1 MLHPVAGLRPTR
13 RLKRPVHP
21 DGHRYGVP
29 QFAGVLS
36 VQGPD
41 ALHNGGQIGAAP
53 HVLVDEKAGEDVGQ
67 APWMWRCR
75 PWSTGVALDRPS
87 SPPRERHA
95 NAPLRDCHISD
106 TFTLRQ
112 PITYR
117 YSPGMTTYGYI
128 RTSRQRIQGT
138 AGSDP
143 EAQAHQLRQEG
154 VPEANIF
161 RDVGVSGG
169 TGTNSRAGWR
179 ALDAQLVSGDILVVV
194 AIDRIGRRWMD
205 TVNAVRDL
213 RTREV
218 RIRSLAQSEATW
230 VTYLAAEPDTAEAV
244 IGDILTTFMAWAA
257 EQELQA
263 VSRRTRAG
271 LERARAE
278 GKTLGPPSRV
288 DDGQVE
294 AMARLRR
301 EGQSFRSIGRVFG
314 VSRTTVQRRLQEQ
327 EAGNLEDSRTA

>member
-1 MLHPVAGLRPTR
+1 
-13 RLKRPVHP
+13 
-21 DGHRYGVP
+21 
-29 QFAGVLS
+29 
-36 VQGPD
+36 
-41 ALHNGGQIGAAP
+41 
-53 HVLVDEKAGEDVGQ
+53 
-67 APWMWRCR
+67 
-75 PWSTGVALDRPS
+75 
-87 SPPRERHA
+87 
-95 NAPLRDCHISD
+95 
-106 TFTLRQ
+106 
-112 PITYR
+112 
-117 YSPGMTTYGYI
+117 MTTYGYI

-154 VPEANIF
+154 VPEANIY

-179 ALDAQLVSGDILVVV
+179 ALNARLVSGDILVVV

-213 RTREV
+213 RAREV

-230 VTYLAAEPDTAEAV
+230 VTYLASEPDTAEAV

-288 DDGQVE
+288 DDDQVE
-294 AMARLRR
+294 AMARLRG
-301 EGQSFRSIGRVFG
+301 EGQSFRSIGRIFG
-314 VSRTTVQRRLQEQ
+314 VSRTTVQRRLQE
-327 EAGNLEDSRTA
+327 AVNLEDSQTA

>member
-1 MLHPVAGLRPTR
+1 
-13 RLKRPVHP
+13 
-21 DGHRYGVP
+21 
-29 QFAGVLS
+29 
-36 VQGPD
+36 
-41 ALHNGGQIGAAP
+41 
-53 HVLVDEKAGEDVGQ
+53 
-67 APWMWRCR
+67 
-75 PWSTGVALDRPS
+75 
-87 SPPRERHA
+87 
-95 NAPLRDCHISD
+95 
-106 TFTLRQ
+106 
-112 PITYR
+112 
-117 YSPGMTTYGYI
+117 MTVYGYI

-138 AGSDP
+138 SGSDP
-143 EAQAHQLRQEG
+143 ASQALQLHQDG

-179 ALDAQLVSGDILVVV
+179 ALDAKLASGDTLVVV

-205 TVNAVRDL
+205 TVSAVRDL

-218 RIRSLAQSEATW
+218 KIRSLAQSEATW

-271 LERARAE
+271 LEKARAE

-288 DDGQVE
+288 GDDQVE
-294 AMARLRR
+294 AMSRLRR
-301 EGQSFRSIGRVFG
+301 EGQSLRSIGRLFG
-314 VSRTTVQRRLQEQ
+314 VSRTTVQRRLR
-327 EAGNLEDSRTA
+327 EAVNLEDAQTS

>member
-1 MLHPVAGLRPTR
+1 
-13 RLKRPVHP
+13 
-21 DGHRYGVP
+21 
-29 QFAGVLS
+29 
-36 VQGPD
+36 
-41 ALHNGGQIGAAP
+41 
-53 HVLVDEKAGEDVGQ
+53 
-67 APWMWRCR
+67 
-75 PWSTGVALDRPS
+75 
-87 SPPRERHA
+87 
-95 NAPLRDCHISD
+95 
-106 TFTLRQ
+106 
-112 PITYR
+112 
-117 YSPGMTTYGYI
+117 MTTYGYI

-154 VPEANIF
+154 VPEANIY

-169 TGTNSRAGWR
+169 TGTNSRADWR
-179 ALDAQLVSGDILVVV
+179 ALNARLISGDILVVV

-271 LERARAE
+271 LELARAE

-327 EAGNLEDSRTA
+327 EAVNLEDSQTA

>member
-1 MLHPVAGLRPTR
+1 
-13 RLKRPVHP
+13 
-21 DGHRYGVP
+21 
-29 QFAGVLS
+29 
-36 VQGPD
+36 
-41 ALHNGGQIGAAP
+41 
-53 HVLVDEKAGEDVGQ
+53 
-67 APWMWRCR
+67 
-75 PWSTGVALDRPS
+75 
-87 SPPRERHA
+87 
-95 NAPLRDCHISD
+95 
-106 TFTLRQ
+106 
-112 PITYR
+112 
-117 YSPGMTTYGYI
+117 MTTYGYI

-138 AGSDP
+138 AGSAP

-154 VPEANIF
+154 VPEANIY

-179 ALDAQLVSGDILVVV
+179 ALNAKLVSGDTLVV

-205 TVNAVRDL
+205 TVNAVRGL

-230 VTYLAAEPDTAEAV
+230 ITYLAAEPDTAEAV

-278 GKTLGPPSRV
+278 GKTLGPPPRV
-288 DDGQVE
+288 DDDQVE

-301 EGQSFRSIGRVFG
+301 EGQSFRSIGRIFG

-327 EAGNLEDSRTA
+327 EAVSLEDSQTS

>member
-1 MLHPVAGLRPTR
+1 MT
-13 RLKRPVHP
+13 
-21 DGHRYGVP
+21 
-29 QFAGVLS
+29 
-36 VQGPD
+36 
-41 ALHNGGQIGAAP
+41 
-53 HVLVDEKAGEDVGQ
+53 
-67 APWMWRCR
+67 
-75 PWSTGVALDRPS
+75 
-87 SPPRERHA
+87 
-95 NAPLRDCHISD
+95 
-106 TFTLRQ
+106 
-112 PITYR
+112 
-117 YSPGMTTYGYI
+117 TTYGYI

-154 VPEANIF
+154 VPEANIH

-179 ALDAQLVSGDILVVV
+179 ALNARLVSGDILVVV

-230 VTYLAAEPDTAEAV
+230 VTYLASEPDTAEAV

-263 VSRRTRAG
+263 VSRRTKAG

-278 GKTLGPPSRV
+278 GKTLGPPPRV
-288 DDGQVE
+288 DEDQVE
-294 AMARLRR
+294 DMSRLRR
-301 EGQSFRSIGRVFG
+301 EGQSFRSIGRIFG

-327 EAGNLEDSRTA
+327 EAVNLEDSQTS

>member
-1 MLHPVAGLRPTR
+1 MPARYIKEQQAGCGAVAKYHRKRGAGMPPGDDAVPEDEATPGAQDPKTTPACPKALNRLLGQGISRNCPV
-13 RLKRPVHP
+13 
-21 DGHRYGVP
+21 
-29 QFAGVLS
+29 
-36 VQGPD
+36 
-41 ALHNGGQIGAAP
+41 
-53 HVLVDEKAGEDVGQ
+53 
-67 APWMWRCR
+67 
-75 PWSTGVALDRPS
+75 
-87 SPPRERHA
+87 
-95 NAPLRDCHISD
+95 NARLRDCHITD
-106 TFTLRQ
+106 IPPLREAV
-112 PITYR
+112 TYR

-138 AGSDP
+138 SGSDP
-143 EAQAHQLRQEG
+143 ASQAHQLHQDG

-179 ALDAQLVSGDILVVV
+179 ALNTRLAAADTLVVV

-205 TVNAVRDL
+205 TVNTVRDL
-213 RTREV
+213 RARQV
-218 RIRSLAQSEATW
+218 KIRSLAQSEATW
-230 VTYLAAEPDTAEAV
+230 VTYLDADPDTAEAV

-271 LERARAE
+271 LEKARAE
-278 GKTLGPPSRV
+278 GKTLGPPRIV

-301 EGQSFRSIGRVFG
+301 EGQSLRSIGRLFG
-314 VSRTTVQRRLQEQ
+314 VSRTTVQRRLQE
-327 EAGNLEDSRTA
+327 AMNLEEDTNDR

>member
-1 MLHPVAGLRPTR
+1 
-13 RLKRPVHP
+13 
-21 DGHRYGVP
+21 
-29 QFAGVLS
+29 
-36 VQGPD
+36 
-41 ALHNGGQIGAAP
+41 
-53 HVLVDEKAGEDVGQ
+53 
-67 APWMWRCR
+67 
-75 PWSTGVALDRPS
+75 
-87 SPPRERHA
+87 
-95 NAPLRDCHISD
+95 
-106 TFTLRQ
+106 
-112 PITYR
+112 
-117 YSPGMTTYGYI
+117 MTTYGYI
-128 RTSRQRIQGT
+128 RTSWQRIQGT

-154 VPEANIF
+154 VPEANIY

-179 ALDAQLVSGDILVVV
+179 ALNAQLVSGDILVVV

-263 VSRRTRAG
+263 VSRRTKAG

-278 GKTLGPPSRV
+278 GKTLGPPPRV
-288 DDGQVE
+288 DDDQVE
-294 AMARLRR
+294 DMARLRR
-301 EGQSFRSIGRVFG
+301 EGQSFRSIGRIFG

-327 EAGNLEDSRTA
+327 EAVNLEDSQTS

>member
-1 MLHPVAGLRPTR
+1 
-13 RLKRPVHP
+13 
-21 DGHRYGVP
+21 
-29 QFAGVLS
+29 
-36 VQGPD
+36 
-41 ALHNGGQIGAAP
+41 
-53 HVLVDEKAGEDVGQ
+53 
-67 APWMWRCR
+67 
-75 PWSTGVALDRPS
+75 
-87 SPPRERHA
+87 
-95 NAPLRDCHISD
+95 
-106 TFTLRQ
+106 
-112 PITYR
+112 
-117 YSPGMTTYGYI
+117 MTTYGYI

-154 VPEANIF
+154 VPEANIY

-169 TGTNSRAGWR
+169 TGTNSRAAWR
-179 ALDAQLVSGDILVVV
+179 ALNAQLVSGDILVVV

-230 VTYLAAEPDTAEAV
+230 VTYLAAEPDIAEAV

-263 VSRRTRAG
+263 VSRRTKAG

-278 GKTLGPPSRV
+278 GKTLGPPPRV
-288 DDGQVE
+288 DDDQVE
-294 AMARLRR
+294 DMARLRR
-301 EGQSFRSIGRVFG
+301 EGQSFRSIGRIFG

-327 EAGNLEDSRTA
+327 EAVNLEGSQTS

>member
-1 MLHPVAGLRPTR
+1 
-13 RLKRPVHP
+13 
-21 DGHRYGVP
+21 
-29 QFAGVLS
+29 
-36 VQGPD
+36 
-41 ALHNGGQIGAAP
+41 
-53 HVLVDEKAGEDVGQ
+53 
-67 APWMWRCR
+67 
-75 PWSTGVALDRPS
+75 
-87 SPPRERHA
+87 
-95 NAPLRDCHISD
+95 
-106 TFTLRQ
+106 
-112 PITYR
+112 
-117 YSPGMTTYGYI
+117 MTTYGYI

-138 AGSDP
+138 SGSDP
-143 EAQAHQLRQEG
+143 AAQAHQLHQDG
-154 VPEANIF
+154 VPEANIH
-161 RDVGVSGG
+161 RDVGISGG

-179 ALDAQLVSGDILVVV
+179 ALDAKLAAGDTLVVV

-218 RIRSLAQSEATW
+218 KIRSLAQSEATW

-271 LERARAE
+271 LERVRAE
-278 GKTLGPPSRV
+278 GKTLGPPRIV

-301 EGQSFRSIGRVFG
+301 EGQSLRSIGKIFG
-314 VSRTTVQRRLQEQ
+314 VSRTTVQRRLQE
-327 EAGNLEDSRTA
+327 AVNLEEDTNDR

>member
-1 MLHPVAGLRPTR
+1 
-13 RLKRPVHP
+13 
-21 DGHRYGVP
+21 
-29 QFAGVLS
+29 
-36 VQGPD
+36 
-41 ALHNGGQIGAAP
+41 
-53 HVLVDEKAGEDVGQ
+53 
-67 APWMWRCR
+67 
-75 PWSTGVALDRPS
+75 
-87 SPPRERHA
+87 
-95 NAPLRDCHISD
+95 
-106 TFTLRQ
+106 
-112 PITYR
+112 
-117 YSPGMTTYGYI
+117 MTTYGYI

-179 ALDAQLVSGDILVVV
+179 VLNAQLVSGDILVVV

-278 GKTLGPPSRV
+278 GKTLGPPTRV
-288 DDGQVE
+288 DDDRVE

-301 EGQSFRSIGRVFG
+301 EGQSFRSIGRMFG